1 MLNLINHKRDIWK
14 IHIYAKDPYKGIYQL
29 LIKKRQSTG
38 LNYLNDSKTFVE
50 YSNYMDDVYKNIKD
64 YNPNKKRKILIVF
77 DDMIADMVINKKN
90 LIQ

>member
-1 MLNLINHKRDIWK
+1 M
-14 IHIYAKDPYKGIYQL
+14 